1 MEIIEGTKKVNKK
14 KIIIT
19 IIILIFI
26 ISLIVSFAVYI
37 SYKPFRDLVDQ
48 YVLRKN
54 ITSEN
59 TQIIEIDT
67 KSNQHICSYG
77 NYIAIVEGRKFTTYN
92 SSGKKETELEV
103 EVTEP
108 ITEANN
114 NYIVLAE
121 KNGKKVY
128 LIEDKK
134 IVWDKE
140 LEGNIVRIH
149 VNENGYTAI
158 IIRGTTYKSI
168 IQVFD
173 NTGKELF
180 KTYLSSTIATDVSIS
195 KDNKYVSFA
204 EINVSGTLIESSI
217 KTISVEKTKENAQDS
232 IIYTYKAENNKLI
245 LRIKYQDK
253 NSLVCMY
260 DDSIDLLQG
269 ETNKILYDIQES
281 SFADIELKNFI
292 VRITENKSGIFK
304 TTNLVEF
311 KNVSTDKENLCTIEG
326 AIKNIYTNGETVA
339 INLGNEIQF
348 IGTNGWLIKRYIT
361 TQEPK
366 DIIIGNGIAGLI
378 YKDKIEIINL

>member
-281 SFADIELKNFI
+281 SFADIELKNFL

>member
-269 ETNKILYDIQES
+269 ETNKILYDIQEA

>member
-1 MEIIEGTKKVNKK
+1 M
-14 KIIIT
+14 
-19 IIILIFI
+19 
-26 ISLIVSFAVYI
+26 
-37 SYKPFRDLVDQ
+37 
-48 YVLRKN
+48 
-54 ITSEN
+54 
-59 TQIIEIDT
+59 
-67 KSNQHICSYG
+67 
-77 NYIAIVEGRKFTTYN
+77 
-92 SSGKKETELEV
+92 
-103 EVTEP
+103 TEP

>member
-121 KNGKKVY
+121 KNGKKV
-128 LIEDKK
+128 
-134 IVWDKE
+134 
-140 LEGNIVRIH
+140 
-149 VNENGYTAI
+149 
-158 IIRGTTYKSI
+158 
-168 IQVFD
+168 
-173 NTGKELF
+173 
-180 KTYLSSTIATDVSIS
+180 
-195 KDNKYVSFA
+195 
-204 EINVSGTLIESSI
+204 
-217 KTISVEKTKENAQDS
+217 
-232 IIYTYKAENNKLI
+232 
-245 LRIKYQDK
+245 
-253 NSLVCMY
+253 
-260 DDSIDLLQG
+260 
-269 ETNKILYDIQES
+269 
-281 SFADIELKNFI
+281 
-292 VRITENKSGIFK
+292 
-304 TTNLVEF
+304 
-311 KNVSTDKENLCTIEG
+311 
-326 AIKNIYTNGETVA
+326 
-339 INLGNEIQF
+339 
-348 IGTNGWLIKRYIT
+348 
-361 TQEPK
+361 
-366 DIIIGNGIAGLI
+366 
-378 YKDKIEIINL
+378 